1 MGSTE
6 SNARWEQISAVSA
19 EMDHA
24 AVVVPICVSR
34 LDGRRHELSPRA
46 MRFAEA
52 LSFDDRWSRNHRRT
66 QEPSGV
72 TLGGQP
78 VVRE

>member
-6 SNARWEQISAVSA
+6 SNARWEQISALSA
-19 EMDHA
+19 ELDS

-52 LSFDDRWSRNHRRT
+52 LSFSDGWTRITDARNRR
-66 QEPSGV
+66 
-72 TLGGQP
+72 LAA
-78 VVRE
+78 